1 MGMHQYLESLDE
13 LELINRAPGYF
24 KFEQHSVAAHSFK
37 VAEIAQFLGDV
48 EENAGQTVDW
58 RGLYEKAL
66 NYDYTERFIG
76 DIKTPVKYA
85 TPKLRSM
92 LADVD
97 DKLAENFVQNEIPDE
112 FQDAYRRRLSE
123 GKDDSLEGRI
133 LAVADKVDLLYESF
147 GEIQKGNP
155 EEVYPEMYKESLS
168 TMLAYRDMHCVQ
180 YVLTKVIPDMLAE
193 NFTTQDKLRRLTRK
207 VLKKEDNSK

>member
-1 MGMHQYLESLDE
+1 MGMHQHLESLDE

-97 DKLAENFVQNEIPDE
+97 DKLTENFVQNEIPDE